1 MNWYKLSNLDS
12 NNQLEL
18 GIKIELE
25 HRDTIRKIRGN
36 PDISDEDAAKLIAKD
51 HLSEIPDY
59 YSRLQEMES
68 QTEHESHNNNSERKK

>member
-1 MNWYKLSNLDS
+1 MNWYKLSKIDS
-12 NNQLEL
+12 KTQLEL

-25 HRDTIRKIRGN
+25 HRDTIRKIKGN
-36 PDISDEDAAKLIAKD
+36 PDISDEDAATLIAKD

-68 QTEHESHNNNSERKK
+68 KTKQEKSQQ